1 MSIIPKT
8 KLSNRSTS
16 TILSRIAKSILIK
29 QLQAIK
35 LGSLT
40 LYVGDEVH
48 QFGTPAKDQ
57 HPNAIIHVHDERL
70 FSYILLDGE
79 PAAGKSYVDGWWSSD
94 QLLDVLRLFSLNQN
108 ALFKFKYGLG
118 RLARS
123 YNYLASLIRKNT
135 PTGSKKNILA
145 HYDIGNDFY
154 QLFLDSKMMYSSAYY
169 QTAEDN
175 LETASTNKL
184 QLICEKLKLKAGD
197 QVIEIGTGWGGFAI
211 YAAQNYACHVT
222 TTTISDAQHNYAK
235 TLIEQLGLQ
244 DRITLIQKDYRALK
258 GQYDKLVSI
267 EMIEAVGHQY
277 LEGYFKVCDRLLKP
291 NGAMLVQAI
300 TIADYLHSEY
310 IYSVDFI
317 RKYVFPGGCLTSM
330 NAMLAA
336 IARDTTLTPYHAESF
351 ASSYA
356 RTLDDWHQRFI
367 SAKQQVYAL
376 GYNDELIR
384 LWEYY
389 LKYCQAGF
397 DTRVIDVQQLVLKK
411 PDNRFCHQR

>member
-8 KLSNRSTS
+8 SNNKKLAAT
-16 TILSRIAKSILIK
+16 LFSRIAKLILLK
-29 QLQAIK
+29 QLKAIK
-35 LGSLT
+35 LGTLT
-40 LYVGDEVH
+40 LHDGDSTY
-48 QFGTPAKDQ
+48 QFGVQGNRNYPDAVIHIHDQ
-57 HPNAIIHVHDERL
+57 RL
-70 FSYILLDGE
+70 FSSILLEGE

-94 QLLDVLRLFSLNQN
+94 QLVDVLSLFSLNQN
-108 ALFKFKYGLG
+108 TLFKFKYGLG
-118 RLARS
+118 MLAKY
-123 YNYLASLIRKNT
+123 YNYLVSLIKKNT

-154 QLFLDSKMMYSSAYY
+154 SLFLDSKMMYSSAYY
-169 QTAEDN
+169 QKTSDD
-175 LETASTNKL
+175 LEQASENKL
-184 QLICEKLKLKAGD
+184 RLICEKLKLKADD
-197 QVIEIGTGWGGFAI
+197 QVIEIGSGWGGFAI

-222 TTTISDAQHNYAK
+222 TTTISDAQYNYAK
-235 TLIEQLGLQ
+235 AHIEQLGLQ
-244 DRITLIQKDYRALK
+244 DRITLIQQDYRKLE

-267 EMIEAVGHQY
+267 EMIEAVGHQF
-277 LEGYFKVCDRLLKP
+277 LDGYFKVCDRLLKP
-291 NGAMLVQAI
+291 HGAMLVQAI

-330 NAMLAA
+330 NAMLASVTKG
-336 IARDTTLTPYHAESF
+336 TTLTPYHAESF
-351 ASSYA
+351 ASSYG
-356 RTLDDWHQRFI
+356 RTLHDWHQRFM

-397 DTRVIDVQQLVLKK
+397 ETRVIDVQQLVLKK
-411 PDNRFCHQR
+411 PDNRFCHET

>member
-8 KLSNRSTS
+8 SNNKKLAAT
-16 TILSRIAKSILIK
+16 LFSRIAKLILLK
-29 QLQAIK
+29 QLKAIK

-40 LYVGDEVH
+40 LHDGDSTY
-48 QFGTPAKDQ
+48 QFGVQGNRNYPDAVIHIHDQ
-57 HPNAIIHVHDERL
+57 RL
-70 FSYILLDGE
+70 FSSILLEGE

-94 QLLDVLRLFSLNQN
+94 QLVDVLSLFSLNQN
-108 ALFKFKYGLG
+108 TLFKFKYGLG
-118 RLARS
+118 MLAKY
-123 YNYLASLIRKNT
+123 YNYLVSLIKKNT

-154 QLFLDSKMMYSSAYY
+154 SLFLDSKMMYSSAYY
-169 QTAEDN
+169 QKTSDD
-175 LETASTNKL
+175 LEQASENKL
-184 QLICEKLKLKAGD
+184 RLICEKLKLKADD
-197 QVIEIGTGWGGFAI
+197 QVIEIGSGWGGFAI

-222 TTTISDAQHNYAK
+222 TTTISDAQYNYAK
-235 TLIEQLGLQ
+235 AHIEQLGLQ
-244 DRITLIQKDYRALK
+244 DRITLIQQDYRKLE

-267 EMIEAVGHQY
+267 EMIEAVGHQF
-277 LEGYFKVCDRLLKP
+277 LDGYFKVCDRLLKP
-291 NGAMLVQAI
+291 HGAMLVQAI

-330 NAMLAA
+330 NAMLASVTKG
-336 IARDTTLTPYHAESF
+336 TTLTPYHAESF
-351 ASSYA
+351 ASSYG
-356 RTLDDWHQRFI
+356 RTLHDWHQRFM

-397 DTRVIDVQQLVLKK
+397 ETRVIDVQQLVLKK
-411 PDNRFCHQR
+411 PDNRFCHET

>member
-8 KLSNRSTS
+8 SKPRKAAANLLSH
-16 TILSRIAKSILIK
+16 LAKSILLK
-29 QLQAIK
+29 QLSAIQR
-35 LGSLT
+35 GSLT
-40 LYVGDEVH
+40 LHIDAKVY
-48 QFGTPAKDQ
+48 QFGVHGDQ
-57 HPNAIIHVHDERL
+57 AYPDAVIYVHDQRL
-70 FSYILLDGE
+70 FSSILLDGE

-94 QLLDVLRLFSLNQN
+94 ELLDVLSLFSLNQN

-118 RLARS
+118 MLAKY
-123 YNYLASLIRKNT
+123 YNYLVSLIQKNT
-135 PTGSKKNILA
+135 PTGAKKNILA

-154 QLFLDSKMMYSSAYY
+154 SLFLDRKMMYSSGYY
-169 QTAEDN
+169 QRKEDD
-175 LETASTNKL
+175 LEQASDNKL
-184 QLICEKLKLKAGD
+184 KLICEKLKLRAD
-197 QVIEIGTGWGGFAI
+197 DHVIEIGSGWGGFAI

-222 TTTISDAQHNYAK
+222 TTTISDAQYNYARAR
-235 TLIEQLGLQ
+235 IEQLGLQ
-244 DRITLIQKDYRALK
+244 DRITLIQQDYRKLD

-267 EMIEAVGHQY
+267 EMIEAVGHQF
-277 LEGYFKVCDRLLKP
+277 LDGYFKVCDRLLKP

-330 NAMLAA
+330 NAMLTAVA
-336 IARDTTLTPYHAESF
+336 KGTSLTPYHAESF
-351 ASSYA
+351 ASSYG
-356 RTLDDWHQRFI
+356 RTLHDWHQRFI

-397 DTRVIDVQQLVLKK
+397 ETRVIDVQQLVLKK
-411 PDNRFCHQR
+411 PDNRFCHQS

>member
-8 KLSNRSTS
+8 SNNKKLAAT
-16 TILSRIAKSILIK
+16 LFSRIAKLILLK
-29 QLQAIK
+29 QLKAIK

-40 LYVGDEVH
+40 LHDGDSTY
-48 QFGTPAKDQ
+48 QFGVQGNRNYPDAVIHIHDQ
-57 HPNAIIHVHDERL
+57 RL
-70 FSYILLDGE
+70 FSSILLEGE

-94 QLLDVLRLFSLNQN
+94 QLVDVLSLFSLNQN
-108 ALFKFKYGLG
+108 TLFKFKYGLG
-118 RLARS
+118 MLAKY
-123 YNYLASLIRKNT
+123 YNYLVSLIQKNT

-154 QLFLDSKMMYSSAYY
+154 SLFLDSKMMYSSAYY
-169 QTAEDN
+169 QKTSDD
-175 LETASTNKL
+175 LEQASENKL
-184 QLICEKLKLKAGD
+184 RLICEKLKLKAND
-197 QVIEIGTGWGGFAI
+197 QVIEIGSGWGGFAI

-222 TTTISDAQHNYAK
+222 TTTISDAQYNYAK
-235 TLIEQLGLQ
+235 AHIEQLGLQ
-244 DRITLIQKDYRALK
+244 DRITLIQQDYRKLE

-267 EMIEAVGHQY
+267 EMIEAVGHQF
-277 LEGYFKVCDRLLKP
+277 LDGYFKVCDRLLKP
-291 NGAMLVQAI
+291 HGAMLVQAI

-330 NAMLAA
+330 NAMLASVTKG
-336 IARDTTLTPYHAESF
+336 TTLTPYHAESF
-351 ASSYA
+351 ASSYG
-356 RTLDDWHQRFI
+356 RTLHDWHQRFM

-397 DTRVIDVQQLVLKK
+397 ETRVIDVQQLVLKK
-411 PDNRFCHQR
+411 PDNRFCHET